1 MPSGEMLRVRE
12 VWHENLDAEM
22 RIIEGIVEDYPF
34 LAMDTEFP
42 GVLALLRPGY
52 QRTTSLVL
60 YSRMSIRD
68 FAVSHIMMFIGS
80 QVR

>member
-42 GVLALLRPGY
+42 GTFVLPQL
-52 QRTTSLVL
+52 T
-60 YSRMSIRD
+60 
-68 FAVSHIMMFIGS
+68 
-80 QVR
+80 

>member
-42 GVLALLRPGY
+42 GVLALLHPGY
-52 QRTTSLVL
+52 AEDD
-60 YSRMSIRD
+60 SIN
-68 FAVSHIMMFIGS
+68 AMQSHAYTLLHSFTYGDA
-80 QVR
+80 

>member
-1 MPSGEMLRVRE
+1 MFEGRVGKMPSGEMLRVRE

-42 GVLALLRPGY
+42 GTFVLPQL
-52 QRTTSLVL
+52 T
-60 YSRMSIRD
+60 
-68 FAVSHIMMFIGS
+68 
-80 QVR
+80 

>member
-12 VWHENLDAEM
+12 VWQENLDAEM

-42 GVLALLRPGY
+42 GVLSMPFYFWLFP
-52 QRTTSLVL
+52 
-60 YSRMSIRD
+60 
-68 FAVSHIMMFIGS
+68 
-80 QVR
+80 